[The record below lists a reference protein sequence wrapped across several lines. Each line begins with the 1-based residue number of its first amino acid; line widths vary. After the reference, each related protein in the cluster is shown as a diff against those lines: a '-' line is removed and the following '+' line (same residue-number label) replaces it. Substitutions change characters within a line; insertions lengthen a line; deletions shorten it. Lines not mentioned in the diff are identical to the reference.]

1 MVMRKYLETLIF
13 TIILTA
19 CSPSQSLRNSTSN
32 SADYDRHRM
41 SRLVM
46 PMDGVGSQD
55 TMIFEATISPSLP
68 SDDPSA
74 EEQRM
79 AWLDSWLEVRKLCP
93 DGYEIL
99 DRRPFDTLDYNPAH
113 HDLRY
118 ELRCKS
124 AGPAA

>member
-1 MVMRKYLETLIF
+1 MLMRNILETLF
-13 TIILTA
+13 LAVTLAA
-19 CSPSQSLRNSTSN
+19 CSMSQSLRNSMSN

-55 TMIFEATISPSLP
+55 TMVFEATISPTYP
-68 SDDPSA
+68 ADDPAA

-79 AWLDSWLEVRKLCP
+79 AWLASWLEVRKLCP
-93 DGYEIL
+93 AGYEIL
-99 DRRPFDTLDYNPAH
+99 ERRPFETLEYNPAH

-118 ELRCKS
+118 ELRCQS
-124 AGPAA
+124 ADPAA

>member
-1 MVMRKYLETLIF
+1 MLMRKFLEMLFLAIM
-13 TIILTA
+13 LTA
-19 CSPSQSLRNSTSN
+19 CSPSQSFRNSMSN

-55 TMIFEATISPSLP
+55 TMIFEATISPTYP
-68 SDDPSA
+68 GDDPAA

-79 AWLDSWLEVRKLCP
+79 AWLASWLEVRKLCP
-93 DGYEIL
+93 GGYEIL

-124 AGPAA
+124 VDPAA

>member
-1 MVMRKYLETLIF
+1 MLMRKFPETLVLT
-13 TIILTA
+13 TILIA
-19 CSPSQSLRNSTSN
+19 CSPSQSFRNSMSN

-68 SDDPSA
+68 ADDSSA

-79 AWLDSWLEVRKLCP
+79 AWLDSCLEVRKLCP

>member
-1 MVMRKYLETLIF
+1 MLMRKFPETLVLT
-13 TIILTA
+13 TILIA
-19 CSPSQSLRNSTSN
+19 CSPSQSFRNSMSN

-41 SRLVM
+41 SRLMM

-55 TMIFEATISPSLP
+55 TMIFEATISPSFP
-68 SDDPSA
+68 ADDPAA
-74 EEQRM
+74 EKQRM
-79 AWLDSWLEVRKLCP
+79 AWLNSWLEVRKLCP

-124 AGPAA
+124 ADPAA

>member
-1 MVMRKYLETLIF
+1 
-13 TIILTA
+13 
-19 CSPSQSLRNSTSN
+19 
-32 SADYDRHRM
+32 
-41 SRLVM
+41 
-46 PMDGVGSQD
+46 
-55 TMIFEATISPSLP
+55 
-68 SDDPSA
+68 
-74 EEQRM
+74 M

-99 DRRPFDTLDYNPAH
+99 DRRPFETLDYNPAH